1 MVLSGN
7 PIAEHRSRAARP
19 ADTVLLRRNR
29 RRRLATAPLRSPA
42 RMESRLQLSDLWV
55 AAQRGGDRLE
65 ILKGVSLEVA
75 AGECVGVVGE
85 SGSGKTMTLRAVMG
99 LLPAGTTLDGRVMF
113 GDREI
118 TRFSAEQLREFR
130 RGDVGMVFQD
140 PHAAINPVRRI
151 RDFLTEPHRRGGR
164 AERREAGARATQVL
178 ADCGI
183 RDPERV
189 LELYPHQLSGGMLQR
204 VMIGSV
210 LMQRPSLILADEPTT
225 ALDVTTQST
234 VVALLDRVRAETQ
247 ASMVFVSHD
256 IELVA
261 AICDR
266 IVVMYGGC
274 LVETLTPAQLYRGE
288 IAEPYTRAL
297 LECRPSVTERR
308 RRLPS
313 LERAEGELSL
323 S

>member
-1 MVLSGN
+1 
-7 PIAEHRSRAARP
+7 
-19 ADTVLLRRNR
+19 
-29 RRRLATAPLRSPA
+29 
-42 RMESRLQLSDLWV
+42 MESRLALRDLWV
-55 AAQRGGDRLE
+55 AAPRGGERLE
-65 ILKGVSLEVA
+65 VLKGVSLGVA
-75 AGECVGVVGE
+75 DGECVGVVGE

-99 LLPAGTTLDGRVMF
+99 LLPSGTTLRGSVVFGGR
-113 GDREI
+113 DIARL
-118 TRFSAEQLREFR
+118 TAAEMREFR
-130 RGDVGMVFQD
+130 RRDVGMVFQD

-164 AERREAGARATQVL
+164 ASWREANARAGEVL

-183 RDPERV
+183 RDPIRV

-234 VVALLDRVRAETQ
+234 VVALLARVRAETQ
-247 ASMVFVSHD
+247 SSMVFVSHD

-261 AICDR
+261 AISDR
-266 IVVMYGGC
+266 IVVMYDGR
-274 LVETLTPAQLYRGE
+274 LIETLTPAQLYRGE
-288 IAEPYTRAL
+288 IAEAYTRAL

-308 RRLPS
+308 RRLPT

>member
-1 MVLSGN
+1 VLF
-7 PIAEHRSRAARP
+7 
-19 ADTVLLRRNR
+19 
-29 RRRLATAPLRSPA
+29 
-42 RMESRLQLSDLWV
+42 
-55 AAQRGGDRLE
+55 GGR
-65 ILKGVSLEVA
+65 EVTGLT
-75 AGECVGVVGE
+75 GEE
-85 SGSGKTMTLRAVMG
+85 
-99 LLPAGTTLDGRVMF
+99 
-113 GDREI
+113 
-118 TRFSAEQLREFR
+118 LREFR
-130 RGDVGMVFQD
+130 RRHVGMVFQD

-151 RDFLTEPHRRGGR
+151 GDFLTEPHRRGGR
-164 AERREAGARATQVL
+164 AARRDAGARAAEVL

-183 RDPERV
+183 RDPARV

-234 VVALLDRVRAETQ
+234 VVALLDRVRAETE

-266 IVVMYGGC
+266 IVVMYDGR
-274 LVETLTPAQLYRGE
+274 LIETLTPGQLYRGE

-297 LECRPSVTERR
+297 LECRPSVTQRR
-308 RRLPS
+308 RRLPT